1 MKNVFIAV
9 LLVLLILPTVA
20 LAQTDSR
27 MTNLGLDNLSKEG
40 NIQLGTKTL
49 PATISSIINVAMGVL
64 GIIVVILILAGG
76 FLWMT
81 AGGSDEKITKAK
93 GLIFGGVIGLAIVL
107 SAYAI
112 AQFVITSLLNAT
124 K

>member
-1 MKNVFIAV
+1 
-9 LLVLLILPTVA
+9 
-20 LAQTDSR
+20 

-81 AGGSDEKITKAK
+81 AGGSEEKITKAK
-93 GLIFGGVIGLAIVL
+93 GLIFGGVIGLAIIL